1 MASQVE
7 GSIAPNLCTKT
18 TPKGDNEG
26 LFSYIMKEGFE
37 S

>member
-7 GSIAPNLCTKT
+7 GSIAPNLCPKI